1 MNESFPRLTN
11 RFLIPYGYEV
21 CFGRDV
27 FAAENPLLAGEVAQ
41 VFGDDLPLPVLVFVD
56 GGLATAQ
63 PDLAARISAY
73 AAAHAGVFGLR
84 GKPVILPGGETAKDG
99 MTVCLQAV
107 EAMRNAGLCRQSGI
121 LVVGGGAFQDAV
133 GLAAALFHR
142 GVRVVRL
149 PSTVLSQNDS
159 GVGVK
164 NGVNLD
170 GAKNLLGTFAPP
182 ALVVNDLSLLATV
195 SDRDWIAGTAEAFKV
210 ALIRDAAFAGWLV
223 VQASAIPRRDEPMMA
238 ELIVR
243 CASLHVQ
250 HIAEGNDPFE
260 CGSARPLDFG
270 HWVAHKLESLSGF
283 ALRHGE
289 AVAIGIA
296 LDLCHAAR
304 LGFVEAAE
312 AERFIAALHR
322 AGLPVWSDWLL
333 AGTNGKRVVLAGI
346 EEFREHLGGTLHIT
360 LPCPVGDKREIEKL
374 TDGDV
379 LTAIGDLDRLRRNLD
394 AAP

>member
-11 RFLIPYGYEV
+11 RFQVPHGYDV
-21 CFGRDV
+21 CFGRDTFAAKNTLLSEGVSRV
-27 FAAENPLLAGEVAQ
+27 FAGN
-41 VFGDDLPLPVLVFVD
+41 LPVPTLVFLD
-56 GGLATAQ
+56 AGLATAQ
-63 PDLAARISAY
+63 PGLSTRISAY
-73 AAAHAGVFGLR
+73 AAAHPDVFSLR
-84 GKPVILPGGETAKDG
+84 GVPAVLPGGEAAKDG
-99 MTVCLQAV
+99 MDVCLQAV
-107 EAMRNAGLCRQSGI
+107 AAMRQAGICRQSCV
-121 LVVGGGAFQDAV
+121 LAVGGGAFQDTV

-170 GAKNLLGTFAPP
+170 GVKNLLGTFAPP
-182 ALVVNDLSLLATV
+182 ALVVDDLSLLATI
-195 SDRDWIAGTAEAFKV
+195 SDRDWIAGSAEAFKV
-210 ALIRDAAFAGWLV
+210 ALIRDADFAEWLV
-223 VQASAIPRRDEPMMA
+223 THAADIPLRDEAVMA

-243 CASLHVQ
+243 CASLHVH

-270 HWVAHKLESLSGF
+270 HWSAHKLESLSGF

-304 LGFVEAAE
+304 MGFITTNE
-312 AERFIAALHR
+312 AERFIRALR
-322 AGLPVWSDWLL
+322 NAGLPIWSDWLL
-333 AGTNGKRVVLAGI
+333 AEADGQRVVLAGI
-346 EEFREHLGGTLHIT
+346 EEFREHLGGTLHVT
-360 LPCPVGDKREIEKL
+360 FPCPVGSKREVGEL
-374 TDGDV
+374 DCADV
-379 LTAIGDLDRLRRNLD
+379 LTAIGDLDRLRRKLGV
-394 AAP
+394 AQ

>member
-11 RFLIPYGYEV
+11 RFRIPYAYEV
-21 CFGRDV
+21 CFGRDA
-27 FAAENPLLAGEVAQ
+27 FATGNPLLADEVGRVFAINLPVPTVAFLDDGLIVAQ
-41 VFGDDLPLPVLVFVD
+41 SG
-56 GGLATAQ
+56 
-63 PDLAARISAY
+63 LAARITAY
-73 AAAHAGVFGLR
+73 AAARADVFALR
-84 GKPVILPGGETAKDG
+84 GAPVVLPGGETAKDG
-99 MTVCLQAV
+99 MGVCLHAV
-107 EAMRNAGLCRQSGI
+107 EAMRQAGICRQSCV
-121 LVVGGGAFQDAV
+121 LAVGGGAFQDTV

-170 GAKNLLGTFAPP
+170 GVKNLLGTFAPP
-182 ALVVNDLSLLATV
+182 ALVVNDLALLATV

-210 ALIRDAAFAGWLV
+210 ALIRDADFAAWLV
-223 VQASAIPRRDEPMMA
+223 AHAAAIPRREEAAMA
-238 ELIVR
+238 ELVVR
-243 CASLHVQ
+243 CAALHVQ
-250 HIAEGNDPFE
+250 HIAGGDDPFE
-260 CGSARPLDFG
+260 YGSARPLDFG
-270 HWVAHKLESLSGF
+270 HWSAHKLESLSGF

-304 LGFVEAAE
+304 LGFIEAAD
-312 AERFIAALHR
+312 AARFIAALHR

-333 AGTNGKRVVLAGI
+333 AEASGKRLVLAGI

-360 LPCPVGDKREIEKL
+360 FPCPVGSKREVEEL
-374 TDGDV
+374 TDEDV
-379 LTAIGDLDRLRRNLD
+379 LTAIGDLDRQRRNLET
-394 AAP
+394 AP